1 MPVTS
6 LIMVR
11 FSIRKKFWK
20 ALGLLYQMT
29 VETTGN
35 DGGNDGNDGETT
47 ETIGE
52 TTDWFLAEY

>member
-6 LIMVR
+6 LIMVQ

-20 ALGLLYQMT
+20 ALGLLYQLT

-35 DGGNDGNDGETT
+35 DGGNDGNDG
-47 ETIGE
+47 GN
-52 TTDWFLAEY
+52 DRNDGGNHLKMANL

>member
-20 ALGLLYQMT
+20 ALDLLYQMM

-35 DGGNDGNDGETT
+35 DGGNYGNDG
-47 ETIGE
+47 GNHGN
-52 TTDWFLAEY
+52 DGGNHGLVSC

>member
-1 MPVTS
+1 
-6 LIMVR
+6 MVR

-35 DGGNDGNDGETT
+35 DRNDEGNNGNDRGNHGH
-47 ETIGE
+47 
-52 TTDWFLAEY
+52 FSCY